1 MLGIKDYEPIFYT
14 DINDFIKNQSKA
26 LRLLVGS
33 TIEEIWT
40 VHEGTDGEFW
50 GDCPVILVIGGK
62 QLEFCS
68 IRDEISIT
76 WDEIDGKGKIDWYGI
91 QELNLKWRKNAI
103 RSNRSFIGKQIEGVE
118 IIQMKQEAYDLSGI
132 LLHSVLW
139 LNGIGF
145 NTGDR
150 YLSIINAL
158 DETGFSDV
166 RDKNHMYTKI

>member
-1 MLGIKDYEPIFYT
+1 M
-14 DINDFIKNQSKA
+14 
-26 LRLLVGS
+26 
-33 TIEEIWT
+33 
-40 VHEGTDGEFW
+40 
-50 GDCPVILVIGGK
+50 
-62 QLEFCS
+62 
-68 IRDEISIT
+68 
-76 WDEIDGKGKIDWYGI
+76 YGI

-118 IIQMKQEAYDLSGI
+118 IIQMKQGAYDLSGI

-145 NTGDR
+145 NTGDS